1 MKPIIWII
9 STLFWCRVSSLSEVF
24 LLGPTDKAKLTG
36 ENTVFRCSLSQNTT
50 FRTIPATVPYKL
62 TWTYRPVGASNHT
75 EIVKWT
81 RYFDGT
87 YNRESSNP
95 IRYPEDKATR
105 LSIPDTRPEDAGL
118 YSCSTNLTNEV
129 MSAELYVLERPTCHN
144 QYPELRYGHIA
155 TFDCHV
161 QFAGNKA
168 PTIYWQLGREKRN
181 TTTEMHN
188 STSMTATLNITAG
201 VNMNGH
207 IYNCITTY
215 ARLINIQCQAMPPLK
230 VYVPAAIT
238 DLTVSPKRGKLA
250 YNEGSKVHLTC
261 LARGYPLPHFS
272 WTFTPFTNPTASR
285 LMSSSSYYDISSFE
299 ERHAGLYRCSVDN
312 DIDGVVYQDHRD
324 INITVI
330 KRKATTKIPNSGGQE
345 VPYTIHRNSQ
355 GVQPS
360 IDATSQAPNN
370 SIFNKN
376 SSKSLDFVEASFKYL
391 SIFSPYA
398 IGALV
403 SAGLAVLLIIIFVVI
418 AMRMKKKEHKMREK
432 MARSHDETLDDQE
445 VELLDES
452 VQLQSD
458 YRPSEYSKLRM
469 SWEIPRRDI
478 RLVEQIGKGSYVE
491 IWKGRMRKTPSSNEI
506 VRVCIKKLN
515 SEASEKEKRFFLSE
529 LEVLKMIK
537 THTNVIR
544 LAGSYTANEPWL
556 MMLELAS
563 EGSLQEFL
571 QQFRPGHHVVI
582 KRGENEGVR
591 LRSQSLSA
599 HKLLALSAQT
609 VSGLTHLTKF
619 KLVYYRLK
627 TASILCAKGGICKL
641 SGFGFPQDI
650 TERNQYEPA
659 SSPTRWMSPES
670 LVENIY
676 NTQTDIWAYG
686 IVLWEIFHFGMT
698 PYPGMGPQEVLEKV
712 HSGYRMPRPPHMS
725 PELYHLMLSCWNSNP
740 DDRPAYSYI
749 LERLTVMASNH
760 AAHLFMDKLPDFV
773 KVSDGLDILS

>member
-238 DLTVSPKRGKLA
+238 DLTVSPKR
-250 YNEGSKVHLTC
+250 E
-261 LARGYPLPHFS
+261 
-272 WTFTPFTNPTASR
+272 
-285 LMSSSSYYDISSFE
+285 
-299 ERHAGLYRCSVDN
+299 
-312 DIDGVVYQDHRD
+312 
-324 INITVI
+324 
-330 KRKATTKIPNSGGQE
+330 RKATTKIPNSGGQE

-418 AMRMKKKEHKMREK
+418 AMRMKLYEQIKHKKQPNYITTTGNIRKKEHKMREK